1 MPSQHKKPLV
11 IVSRRL
17 PDQIQARMMELFD
30 TRLND
35 SDEPLSKA
43 ELIEA
48 VQSADVF
55 VPTVT
60 DTIDREIIASASD
73 QLKLIASFGTDE
85 QRLTIPV
92 E

>member
-1 MPSQHKKPLV
+1 MPSSSKKPLV
-11 IVSRRL
+11 FVTRRL

-30 TRLND
+30 THLND
-35 SDEPLSKA
+35 SDTALSQA

-60 DTIDREIIASASD
+60 DTINR
-73 QLKLIASFGTDE
+73 
-85 QRLTIPV
+85 
-92 E
+92 